1 MSDRAIPRV
10 TFDTN
15 VCNVINNPTKWPALV
30 APDDAQKIRAAI
42 SDGRIAG
49 FVSEAT
55 LFVECLSFPDKLTYL
70 SVAGTPDARP
80 APDPRMVAIF
90 DDLAAIGMELLHA
103 PLIGA
108 EKFVES
114 FNWAQDVVHSAKDR
128 HDRFCAFVH
137 PLSRHAPLRTY
148 GESLL
153 AHQPPIP
160 AQRAIRTSS
169 SSFSVPIPQKWAIAL
184 KREWDGNP
192 GGRKAQENKVRPLI
206 GEWCD
211 ALIVGSHV
219 GYGNDVFCTADQ
231 GKNAGANSLLF
242 HGNRANLQSQG
253 VSIMTPG
260 QLVQHLKL

>member
-1 MSDRAIPRV
+1 MTDKAIPRV

-15 VCNVINNPTKWPALV
+15 VCNVINNPGKWPTLV
-30 APDDAQKIRAAI
+30 APDDARKIRVAI

-70 SVAGTPDARP
+70 SVVGTPDPRP
-80 APDPRMVAIF
+80 TPDPRLIAVF
-90 DDLAAIGMELLHA
+90 DDLASIGMELLHA
-103 PLIGA
+103 PLIAA

-128 HDRFCAFVH
+128 HDRFCAFTR
-137 PLSRHAPLRTY
+137 PLPMHKPLKAY

-153 AHQPPIP
+153 ANQPPVP
-160 AQRAIRTSS
+160 ARGRIRTSP
-169 SSFSVPIPQKWAIAL
+169 SSFSVPIPRKWAVAL
-184 KREWDGNP
+184 KREWDGNAASQ
-192 GGRKAQENKVRPLI
+192 RALENKIRPLI

-219 GYGNDVFCTADQ
+219 GYGNDIFCTADQ
-231 GKNAGANSLLF
+231 GKNAGKNSL
-242 HGNRANLQSQG
+242 QG
-253 VSIMTPG
+253 DRVKKFVTNG
-260 QLVQHLKL
+260 